1 MWNTLLD
8 VYIHDFHEVKTVFW
22 GKEFS
27 KPTNTA
33 HTEKKKNNIK
43 INIFH
48 YSYTYFS
55 SHTRKTWTKCANR
68 AKSLQKTMPF
78 LRKILKIKQKTLLR
92 YQARFTYVSQ
102 LLSCT
107 QIFCK
112 PMDYS
117 LPGASVHGILQ
128 ARILQWVAISFS
140 KCSSILKYKHCI
152 GDLDNTR
159 KQWTTYSLLDKTKM
173 KIY

>member
-48 YSYTYFS
+48 YSYTYFG
-55 SHTRKTWTKCANR
+55 SHTRKILTKCASM
-68 AKSLQKTMPF
+68 AKSLQKTMSF
-78 LRKILKIKQKTLLR
+78 LRKILKIKQKILFW
-92 YQARFTYVSQ
+92 YQARFIYVCSAAQ
-102 LLSCT
+102 LC
-107 QIFCK
+107 QIFRI

-117 LPGASVHGILQ
+117 LPDSSVHGILQ
-128 ARILQWVAISFS
+128 AGILEWVAISFS
-140 KCSSILKYKHCI
+140 KCSTILKYKHCI

-159 KQWTTYSLLDKTKM
+159 KQTMDYIQSVG
-173 KIY
+173 